1 MYLWNRLMEPNPARF
16 ADAGPAM
23 ADAVNHVNEV
33 SAYQFNLWAVV
44 LGRAGFGVSALCPDF
59 GPFSD
64 EMAARGMEDDVFR
77 DKVSVVGACMQGV
90 PEDSLWQVV
99 HSVGDWPGAP
109 AVIANAIWRP
119 IQGSNLLDNVAWA
132 MEMTSYVGEAFG
144 ARSVVCTGG
153 PGTALS
159 VRVYNGYDSVADW
172 QERTAAGAADA
183 GWQERMQ
190 AVTAIADASTLDT
203 NLIRRII

>member
-1 MYLWNRLMEPNPARF
+1 MYLWNRVIEPNPTMF
-16 ADAGPAM
+16 TDAGPAM
-23 ADAVNHVNEV
+23 VDSVNHANEV
-33 SAYQFNLWAVV
+33 SAYQFNLWTRV
-44 LGRAGFGVSALCPDF
+44 LGRAGFGVSALFPDF

-64 EMAARGMEDDVFR
+64 EMAARAVEDDAFR
-77 DKVSVVGACMQGV
+77 EKVKAVGACMQGV

-99 HSVGDWPGAP
+99 HSVGDWPDAP
-109 AVIANAIWRP
+109 AVIASAIWRP
-119 IQGSNLLDNVAWA
+119 LQGSNLLDNVAWA
-132 MEMTSYVGEAFG
+132 MDMTSYVGEAFG

-172 QERTAAGAADA
+172 QERTAASGGDA

-190 AVTAIADASTLDT
+190 AVTAMADASTLQTDL
-203 NLIRRII
+203 NRRLV